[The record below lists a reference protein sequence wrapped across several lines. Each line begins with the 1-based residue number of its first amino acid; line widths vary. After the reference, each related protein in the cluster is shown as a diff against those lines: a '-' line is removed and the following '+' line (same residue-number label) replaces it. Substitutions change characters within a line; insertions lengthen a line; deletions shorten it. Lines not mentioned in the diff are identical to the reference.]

1 MKKTI
6 LTIIQVIVTL
16 GILVWIFHD
25 PQKRHDMLQ
34 AVLQALHDNPH
45 WLIAGITAYGI
56 VEVLGATRWQIL
68 LRVQG
73 IYIPWYRLGSLLMIG
88 IFFNQFMPGGTGGDV
103 VKIFYLLKETPGK
116 RGQALLAVLMD
127 RLIGLIGLIFVAGAV
142 IMWKWNWLTQGKPV
156 PHFEFSWLISYAKMN
171 LWLNQ
176 IPNTTKLL
184 YFLLAI
190 LGFTVVGIITSFVL
204 TGLGLVH
211 KLPARFPK
219 RDIFVDL
226 SLAYNQYARAWKAF
240 LSSILISFGVHACS
254 FMMFYS
260 AAMSLGARIPKI
272 PLFDFCA
279 VMPIINTIASLPISV
294 GGAGVR
300 EKLFQTLLNALFG
313 VAETDAWV
321 ISLLGASMVLFWGL
335 VGGVIYLFYR
345 PSKHAKLRVIQ
356 HEVEELEHEIA
367 ETE

>member
-1 MKKTI
+1 MKKAVLTTI
-6 LTIIQVIVTL
+6 QILVTL

-34 AVLQALHDNPH
+34 AVRHANPF
-45 WLIAGITAYGI
+45 WVIAGIAAYGL
-56 VEVLGATRWQIL
+56 VEVIGATRWQIL

-73 IYIPWYRLGSLLMIG
+73 INIPWYRLGSLLMIG

-116 RGQALLAVLMD
+116 KGQALLAVLMD
-127 RLIGLIGLIFVAGAV
+127 RLIGLIGLIFVSGVV
-142 IMWKWNWLTQGKPV
+142 IVWKWDWLTQGKPV
-156 PHFEFSWLISYAKMN
+156 PHFEFLWLFSYGKMS

-176 IPNTTKLL
+176 IPATTKLL
-184 YFLLAI
+184 YFLLVI
-190 LGFTVVGIITSFVL
+190 LGATIVGIVTSFAI
-204 TGLGLVH
+204 TGLGLAH
-211 KLPARFPK
+211 KLPAHFPK

-226 SLAYNQYARAWKAF
+226 SIAYNQYARAWKAS
-240 LSSILISFGVHACS
+240 LSSILMSFGVHICS
-254 FMMFYS
+254 FLMFYS
-260 AAMSLGARIPKI
+260 AAMSLGARVPKI

-300 EKLFQTLLNALFG
+300 EGLFQTLLNALFG
-313 VAETDAWV
+313 VPKADAVV
-321 ISLLGASMVLFWGL
+321 ISLLGACMVLFWGL

-345 PSKHAKLRVIQ
+345 PSEHARLSVIERQ
-356 HEVEELEHEIA
+356 VEQLEHEIA
-367 ETE
+367 ESE